1 LEFLIFDLDFG
12 IWILEFIL
20 GNGQWMVSG
29 MAKLKSFTNGFLRE
43 NPVLVLMIGLCPLLA
58 VSSSAINALG
68 MGIAT
73 TFVLI
78 LSNLV
83 ISFLRRLIPEDLRI
97 PVFIII
103 ISTFVTITDY
113 VMAAYFPPL
122 HRALGVFVPLIV
134 VNCIILGRAEAFA
147 YRNSLVDSLLDGIG
161 MGMGFIM
168 VIVTIGI
175 IREVLGNGTIFG
187 SSRFVFHP
195 GLIMILP
202 PGAFI
207 TIGFLMGIL
216 NWWKGRRG

>member
-1 LEFLIFDLDFG
+1 
-12 IWILEFIL
+12 
-20 GNGQWMVSG
+20 MS
-29 MAKLKSFTNGFLRE
+29 KLKSFTNGLLQE

-73 TFVLI
+73 AFVLI
-78 LSNLV
+78 FSNLV
-83 ISFLRRLIPEDLRI
+83 ISSIRRLIPEDLRI
-97 PVFIII
+97 PIFIIV

-147 YRNSLVDSLLDGIG
+147 YRNSMIDSLLDGIG
-161 MGMGFIM
+161 MGLGFIL

-187 SSRFVFHP
+187 SSRFIFHP

-216 NWWKGRRG
+216 NIWKGRK

>member
-1 LEFLIFDLDFG
+1 
-12 IWILEFIL
+12 
-20 GNGQWMVSG
+20 MVSG
-29 MAKLKSFTNGFLRE
+29 MSKLKSFTNGLLQE

-68 MGIAT
+68 MGVAT
-73 TFVLI
+73 AFVLI
-78 LSNLV
+78 FSNLV
-83 ISFLRRLIPEDLRI
+83 ISSIRRLIPEDLRI
-97 PVFIII
+97 PVFVIV

-147 YRNSLVDSLLDGIG
+147 YRNSIIDSLLDGIG
-161 MGMGFIM
+161 MGLGFIL

-187 SSRFVFHP
+187 SSRFIFHP

-216 NWWKGRRG
+216 NIWKGRK

>member
-1 LEFLIFDLDFG
+1 
-12 IWILEFIL
+12 
-20 GNGQWMVSG
+20 MVSG
-29 MAKLKSFTNGFLRE
+29 MVKWKSFTNGLLRE

-73 TFVLI
+73 TFVLTF
-78 LSNLV
+78 SNLV
-83 ISFLRRLIPEDLRI
+83 ISFSRRLIPEDLRI
-97 PVFIII
+97 PVFIIV

-147 YRNSLVDSLLDGIG
+147 YRNSTIDSLLDGIG
-161 MGMGFIM
+161 MGLGFIL

-187 SSRFVFHP
+187 SGRFIFHP

-207 TIGFLMGIL
+207 TIGFLIGIL
-216 NWWKGRRG
+216 NMWKGKRG

>member
-1 LEFLIFDLDFG
+1 
-12 IWILEFIL
+12 
-20 GNGQWMVSG
+20 MVSG
-29 MAKLKSFTNGFLRE
+29 MSRLKSFTNGLLRE

-58 VSSSAINALG
+58 VSSSAIDALG

-73 TFVLI
+73 AFVLI
-78 LSNLV
+78 FSNLV
-83 ISFLRRLIPEDLRI
+83 ISFSRRLIPEDLRI
-97 PVFIII
+97 PVFVIV

-147 YRNSLVDSLLDGIG
+147 YRNSLIDSLLDGIG
-161 MGMGFIM
+161 MGLGFIL

-187 SSRFVFHP
+187 SSRFIFHP

-216 NWWKGRRG
+216 NIWKGRRG

>member
-1 LEFLIFDLDFG
+1 
-12 IWILEFIL
+12 
-20 GNGQWMVSG
+20 

-68 MGIAT
+68 MGIAA
-73 TFVLI
+73 TFVLA
-78 LSNLV
+78 LSNLA
-83 ISFLRRLIPEDLRI
+83 ISFCRKIIPEDIRI

-103 ISTFVTITDY
+103 IATFVTVTDY

-122 HRALGVFVPLIV
+122 HRSLGVFVPLIV

-147 YRNSLVDSLLDGIG
+147 YRNSVMDSLLDGIG
-161 MGMGFIM
+161 MGLGFIL
-168 VIVTIGI
+168 VIVIIGI

-187 SSRFVFHP
+187 SSRFILNP

-202 PGAFI
+202 PGGFL

-216 NWWKGRRG
+216 NWWKGRRK

>member
-1 LEFLIFDLDFG
+1 
-12 IWILEFIL
+12 
-20 GNGQWMVSG
+20 MVSG
-29 MAKLKSFTNGFLRE
+29 MSRLKSFTNGLLRE

-58 VSSSAINALG
+58 VSSSAIDALG

-73 TFVLI
+73 AFVLI
-78 LSNLV
+78 FSNLV
-83 ISFLRRLIPEDLRI
+83 ISFSRRLIPEDLRI
-97 PVFIII
+97 PVFVIV

-147 YRNSLVDSLLDGIG
+147 YRNSIIDSLLDGIG
-161 MGMGFIM
+161 MGLGFIL

-187 SSRFVFHP
+187 SSRFIFHP

-216 NWWKGRRG
+216 NIWKGKK

>member
-1 LEFLIFDLDFG
+1 MTK
-12 IWILEFIL
+12 WR
-20 GNGQWMVSG
+20 N
-29 MAKLKSFTNGFLRE
+29 FTNGLLRE

-73 TFVLI
+73 AFVLTF
-78 LSNLV
+78 SNLV
-83 ISFLRRLIPEDLRI
+83 ISFSRRLIPEDLRI
-97 PVFIII
+97 PVFIIV

-147 YRNSLVDSLLDGIG
+147 YRNSLIDSLLDGIG
-161 MGMGFIM
+161 MGLGFIL

-187 SSRFVFHP
+187 SSRFIFHP

-216 NWWKGRRG
+216 NIWKGKK

>member
-1 LEFLIFDLDFG
+1 
-12 IWILEFIL
+12 
-20 GNGQWMVSG
+20 MVNS

-58 VSSSAINALG
+58 VSSSAIDALG
-68 MGIAT
+68 MGIAA
-73 TFVLI
+73 TFVLA
-78 LSNLV
+78 LSNLA
-83 ISFLRRLIPEDLRI
+83 ISFCRKIIPEDIRI

-103 ISTFVTITDY
+103 IATFVTVTDY

-122 HRALGVFVPLIV
+122 HRSLGVFVPLIV

-147 YRNSLVDSLLDGIG
+147 YRNSVMDSLLDGIG
-161 MGMGFIM
+161 MGLGFIL
-168 VIVTIGI
+168 VIVIIGI

-187 SSRFVFHP
+187 SSRFILNP

-202 PGAFI
+202 PGGFL

>member
-1 LEFLIFDLDFG
+1 
-12 IWILEFIL
+12 
-20 GNGQWMVSG
+20 MVSG
-29 MAKLKSFTNGFLRE
+29 MSKWRNFTNGLLQE

-73 TFVLI
+73 AFVLI
-78 LSNLV
+78 FSNLV
-83 ISFLRRLIPEDLRI
+83 ISFSRRLIPEDLRI
-97 PVFIII
+97 PVFVIV

-147 YRNSLVDSLLDGIG
+147 YRNSIIDSLLDGIG
-161 MGMGFIM
+161 MGLGFIL

-187 SSRFVFHP
+187 SSRFIFHP

-216 NWWKGRRG
+216 NIWKGRRG

>member
-1 LEFLIFDLDFG
+1 
-12 IWILEFIL
+12 
-20 GNGQWMVSG
+20 MVSG
-29 MAKLKSFTNGFLRE
+29 MSKWRNFTNGLLQE

-73 TFVLI
+73 AFVLI
-78 LSNLV
+78 FSNLV
-83 ISFLRRLIPEDLRI
+83 ISFSRRLIPEDLRI
-97 PVFIII
+97 PVFVIV

-147 YRNSLVDSLLDGIG
+147 YRNSLIDSLLDGIG
-161 MGMGFIM
+161 MGLGFIL

-187 SSRFVFHP
+187 SSRFIFHP

-216 NWWKGRRG
+216 NIWKGRK

>member
-1 LEFLIFDLDFG
+1 
-12 IWILEFIL
+12 
-20 GNGQWMVSG
+20 MVSG
-29 MAKLKSFTNGFLRE
+29 MSKLKSFTNGLLQE

-68 MGIAT
+68 MGVAT
-73 TFVLI
+73 AFVLI
-78 LSNLV
+78 FSNLV
-83 ISFLRRLIPEDLRI
+83 ISSIRRLIPGDLRI
-97 PVFIII
+97 PIFIII

-147 YRNSLVDSLLDGIG
+147 YRNSIIDSLLDGIG
-161 MGMGFIM
+161 MGLGFIL

-187 SSRFVFHP
+187 SSRFIFHP

-216 NWWKGRRG
+216 NIWKGRK

>member
-1 LEFLIFDLDFG
+1 
-12 IWILEFIL
+12 
-20 GNGQWMVSG
+20 MVKS

-58 VSSSAINALG
+58 VSSSAIDALG
-68 MGIAT
+68 MGIAA
-73 TFVLI
+73 TFVLA
-78 LSNLV
+78 LSNLA
-83 ISFLRRLIPEDLRI
+83 ISFCRKIIPEDIRI

-103 ISTFVTITDY
+103 IATFVTVTDY

-122 HRALGVFVPLIV
+122 HRSLGVFVPLIV

-147 YRNSLVDSLLDGIG
+147 YRNSVMDSLLDGIG
-161 MGMGFIM
+161 MGMGFIL

-187 SSRFVFHP
+187 SSRFIFHP

-202 PGAFI
+202 PGGFI

>member
-1 LEFLIFDLDFG
+1 
-12 IWILEFIL
+12 
-20 GNGQWMVSG
+20 
-29 MAKLKSFTNGFLRE
+29 MAKWKSFTNGFLRE

-83 ISFLRRLIPEDLRI
+83 ISFSRRLIPEDLRI
-97 PVFIII
+97 PVFIIV

-147 YRNSLVDSLLDGIG
+147 YRNSLIDSLLDGIG
-161 MGMGFIM
+161 MGLGFTL

-187 SSRFVFHP
+187 SSRFIFHP

-207 TIGFLMGIL
+207 TIGFLMVIL
-216 NWWKGRRG
+216 NMWKSRRG

>member
-1 LEFLIFDLDFG
+1 
-12 IWILEFIL
+12 
-20 GNGQWMVSG
+20 
-29 MAKLKSFTNGFLRE
+29 MAKLKSFTNGIFRE

-68 MGIAT
+68 MGVAAS
-73 TFVLI
+73 FVLI
-78 LSNLV
+78 FSNAM
-83 ISFLRRLIPEDLRI
+83 ISFCRRIVPEDIRI

-103 ISTFVTITDY
+103 IATFVTITDY

-147 YRNSLVDSLLDGIG
+147 YRNSVMDSLLDGIG
-161 MGMGFIM
+161 MSLGFTL

-187 SSRFVFHP
+187 SGAFISQP
-195 GLIMILP
+195 ALIMILP
-202 PGAFI
+202 PGAFM

-216 NWWKGRRG
+216 NWWKGRKK

>member
-1 LEFLIFDLDFG
+1 
-12 IWILEFIL
+12 
-20 GNGQWMVSG
+20 MVKG
-29 MAKLKSFTNGFLRE
+29 MAKLKSFTNGFLSQ

-58 VSSSAINALG
+58 VSSSAIDALG
-68 MGIAT
+68 MGIAA
-73 TFVLI
+73 TFVLA
-78 LSNLV
+78 LSNLA
-83 ISFLRRLIPEDLRI
+83 ISFCRKIIPEDIRI

-103 ISTFVTITDY
+103 IATFVTVTDY
-113 VMAAYFPPL
+113 VMAAYFPRL

-147 YRNSLVDSLLDGIG
+147 YRNAVIDSLLDGIG
-161 MGMGFIM
+161 MGLGFIL
-168 VIVTIGI
+168 VIVIIGI

-187 SSRFVFHP
+187 SSRFILNP

-202 PGAFI
+202 PGGFL